1 VLGDRDAL
9 KQVFLI
15 LLDNALA
22 HTSSGATIEVTA
34 AAADKCVMTSVRD
47 DGTGIA
53 PDALPHIFERFYRG
67 QVSRSGVGAG
77 LGLSIAK
84 ELVTA
89 QGGSITVESEVGQG
103 SVFTVT
109 LPQAQTSET

>member
-1 VLGDRDAL
+1 MAVA
-9 KQVFLI
+9 V
-15 LLDNALA
+15 
-22 HTSSGATIEVTA
+22 SGCVAPFATVAVAGVTAIEVTV

-67 QVSRSGVGAG
+67 QVSRSGAGAG
-77 LGLSIAK
+77 LGLSIAN

-89 QGGSITVESEVGQG
+89 QGGSITVDSEVGHG

-109 LPQAQTSET
+109 LPRAQT